1 VTTAVADT
9 IGAGDSYMAALILG
23 LLSRST
29 AGLAPAV
36 LETIGRTASAAAAIT
51 VSRPGA
57 NPPTLDELRAAVDA
71 AAQDHKSQDVAAI
84 GV

>member
-1 VTTAVADT
+1 
-9 IGAGDSYMAALILG
+9 
-23 LLSRST
+23 
-29 AGLAPAV
+29 V

-57 NPPTLDELRAAVDA
+57 NPPTLDELRAAQDA
-71 AAQDHKSQDVAAI
+71 AAQDQTARHREDQDVAAI